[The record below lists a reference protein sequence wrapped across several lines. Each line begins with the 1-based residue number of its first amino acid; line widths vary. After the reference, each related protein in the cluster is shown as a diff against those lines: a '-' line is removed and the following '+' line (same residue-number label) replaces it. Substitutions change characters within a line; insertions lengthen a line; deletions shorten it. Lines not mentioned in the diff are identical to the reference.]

1 LRDPGPPWRGPKEKT
16 LPLSLHQS
24 SVGVFQAT
32 LTAFLGVIAK
42 AAAYAEQSKFDPAV
56 YATLRLRPNML
67 AFPRQV
73 MIACDHA
80 KNGSARLA
88 GVDAPRFEDTETTLD
103 ELKARIEKTLAYIAT
118 LDKAVVEEGASR
130 EIVFPIG
137 PTMKAK
143 MNGAD
148 YLLHY
153 CLPNYYFHLT
163 TAYDLLRYA
172 GVDIGKRDFLG
183 TPPGLTTI

>member
-1 LRDPGPPWRGPKEKT
+1 M
-16 LPLSLHQS
+16 SLTVHQS
-24 SVGVFQAT
+24 SVGVFQT
-32 LTAFLGVIAK
+32 GLTALQAILGK
-42 AAAYAEQSKFDPAV
+42 AADHAAQAKFDPSV

-67 AFPRQV
+67 PFTRQV
-73 MIACDHA
+73 LMACDHA

-103 ELKARIEKTLAYIAT
+103 ELKARIEKTLAFLGT
-118 LDKAVVEEGASR
+118 LDKAALEQGAER

-137 PTMKAK
+137 PTVKAK
-143 MNGAD
+143 MKGAD
-148 YLLHY
+148 YLLHF

-172 GVDIGKRDFLG
+172 GVEIGKRDFLG
-183 TPPGLTTI
+183 QPPGLSLI